1 MSGRIGYPDF
11 GKTAIDGCVK
21 TTDKRGE
28 PLPRTWEKDMEL
40 VGDIDTLCH
49 RGKESETVVG
59 DDKVEMF
66 GFQVPIEQAMVA
78 EGEAHYFR
86 QGTEHRPDLAV
97 ARRIGQAKGSQ
108 RQHREIG
115 EMAAEQE
122 QTIAIAPKNDLIA
135 GGKMLANKRNTA
147 GGVSQ
152 SPVQRCNEKF
162 HIIMNY
168 EL

>member
-1 MSGRIGYPDF
+1 
-11 GKTAIDGCVK
+11 
-21 TTDKRGE
+21 
-28 PLPRTWEKDMEL
+28 
-40 VGDIDTLCH
+40 
-49 RGKESETVVG
+49 
-59 DDKVEMF
+59 
-66 GFQVPIEQAMVA
+66 MVA
-78 EGEAHYFR
+78 EGEVHYFR

-97 ARRIGQAKGSQ
+97 ARRIGQAEGSQ
-108 RQHREIG
+108 RQHGEIG